1 MSPYEPRPEGLNTQP
16 APPSVV
22 ETLKPATMK
31 MARASEADLDA
42 AQKVASIIEELHK
55 GYMPATDDDD
65 DFTWFDRDDPEQCQK
80 VLGALLDATEKTSLF
95 RVTFGMA
102 VILDPRNKLLDP
114 NADTLEMH
122 PELKAA
128 LGSKENQNA

>member
-1 MSPYEPRPEGLNTQP
+1 MSPYEPRPEGLNTDP
-16 APPSVV
+16 APKPVA
-22 ETLKPATMK
+22 EALKTVSMK

-80 VLGALLDATEKTSLF
+80 VLGALLDLTEKTSLF

-114 NADTLEMH
+114 DADNRYVACRRTTRAYPSAMRTR
-122 PELKAA
+122 
-128 LGSKENQNA
+128 